1 MKSSHLEQKQSENW
15 LEILA
20 KNSSYKDKK
29 FEHMRNFRTRKEKRK
44 WNYKKKEE
52 KYVAELQRKK
62 GVGVGEDRFILF
74 DSNVKYWSRQ
84 MN

>member
-29 FEHMRNFRTRKEKRK
+29 FEHIWGISVHEKK
-44 WNYKKKEE
+44 NEDETTKKK
-52 KYVAELQRKK
+52 KK
-62 GVGVGEDRFILF
+62 SMLLSSSGKKE
-74 DSNVKYWSRQ
+74 
-84 MN
+84 